1 MKRAQLLKYAVIA
14 AGFLISAAFY
24 VQMGPG
30 GELLNGLEA
39 AERDILEENASEAET
54 GKSVEDEVS
63 HGDIGIFFRDEAGAD
78 DKEGSETMELYEL
91 RGLSERQRAEVK
103 ELLENEMVKLRAE
116 LQYGLAEGTGPS
128 SDTGEYL
135 KKGSH
140 GSSEGSRSGDGA
152 IVAETDDRKDSGAGM
167 EAQSSQS
174 LININTATK
183 EELMELKGIG
193 ETRALAII
201 EYRETYGGFAHIEE
215 IMNISGIKEAS
226 FEKIKDRICV

>member
-1 MKRAQLLKYAVIA
+1 MKRAKLLKYAVIA

-39 AERDILEENASEAET
+39 AERALSEENGSEAGTEKP
-54 GKSVEDEVS
+54 GEDEAS
-63 HGDIGIFFRDEAGAD
+63 YGGIGTFFRDEAGAD
-78 DKEGSETMELYEL
+78 DKEGLKTMELYEL

-103 ELLENEMVKLRAE
+103 ELLENEMAKLRSE

-135 KKGSH
+135 KEGSH
-140 GSSEGSRSGDGA
+140 GSSEGSSSGDGA

-167 EAQSSQS
+167 EVQSAQP